1 MIRVPRALAR
11 VRSAASIALALLL
24 LGAATGAH
32 QADAKPKARSRTWT
46 LSFQAD
52 TLGQAPSQA
61 KVVSGAWEVAE
72 DSTGAR
78 NDSTGAYPR
87 LLRQTDGEEGEAHH
101 WIRFLK
107 PVVGDC
113 EVSARFRVRG
123 GELDPS
129 VGIAFHLDKK
139 GRNGYLVRVSGA
151 ESELI
156 AHYLIYGKRRDM
168 KYEKIDA
175 PEAGTWHT
183 LAVRREGNTLTV
195 LYDGTERMK
204 LRDERHHE
212 GTVGLWTEDDTIAD
226 FADVTITTR

>member
-1 MIRVPRALAR
+1 MIRVPRALAS
-11 VRSAASIALALLL
+11 VRSVAPLAVALLV
-24 LGAATGAH
+24 LGAAAGAAP
-32 QADAKPKARSRTWT
+32 ADAKPKARSRTWT

-61 KVVSGAWEVAE
+61 KVMSGIWEVAE
-72 DSTGAR
+72 DSTGTP
-78 NDSTGAYPR
+78 NDSTGARPR
-87 LLRQTDGEEGEAHH
+87 LVRQTDGEEGEAHH

-113 EVSARFRVRG
+113 EISARFRIRAG
-123 GELDPS
+123 QLDPS

-139 GRNGYLVRVSGA
+139 GRNGYIVRVSGA

-168 KYEKIDA
+168 KYAEIDA
-175 PEAGTWHT
+175 PEAGAWHT
-183 LAVRREGNTLTV
+183 LAVRREGLTITV
-195 LYDGTERMK
+195 FYDGAERMK
-204 LRDERHHE
+204 LRDERFRE